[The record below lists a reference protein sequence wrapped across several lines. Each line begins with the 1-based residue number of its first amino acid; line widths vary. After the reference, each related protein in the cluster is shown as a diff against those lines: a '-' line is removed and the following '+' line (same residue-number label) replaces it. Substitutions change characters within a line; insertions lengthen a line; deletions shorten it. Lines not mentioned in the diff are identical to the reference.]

1 MQKDICIFLI
11 DDNPTN
17 IKLLSTLLISQEGFT
32 NVHNYNDPVK
42 ALADFYIIRP
52 QLILLDINMPVLN
65 GIAFLHEIQ
74 KEIQD
79 ISVSVLILSANND
92 EKLRL
97 KALNLGAIDYISKP
111 FNVIETLQKIKN
123 VLTVQHKN
131 QTLYELS
138 NSLDFE
144 LQQSNETLNN
154 VSETLKI
161 LFNTSSEYVFIVD
174 NKEVIIEASDEAKT
188 KFNVKFTGNENIKLT
203 ELFNLTGS
211 ELQKNNIITM
221 TLPYSSDRI
230 IMENKNAPLF
240 TNDKPHHI
248 YIFKDITQQIKDEEN
263 LKLLAQTH
271 YISKLPNRHQL
282 ENCINKLNKK
292 IDSDD
297 HLTFV
302 FITFCENNKLLSL
315 YGPKAIQQLQ
325 LTIANLLR
333 DICHSNNAT
342 VLHWS
347 SNEYLIICAYKIFR
361 QISKEIIL
369 CFENSISSGD
379 LKLHITPSLGYFI
392 NKDNINGEKSVQ
404 NASTASYESFTNKQ
418 TITQYDFLLKEK
430 LDYEKNIETILA
442 NAISNNVFFITYQ
455 PIINLAAK
463 NITGAEAL
471 IRWQDNVLGMIPPDI
486 FIPIAER
493 AGLIVDIGNFVI
505 EQVFCDYYAIKE
517 KFPNLEKIAINVASP
532 QLNDEF
538 IDGIK
543 VKLRK
548 YNVQAHYFKLEITE
562 TSFLDDFERVNPIL
576 WQLKEL
582 GFSLAID
589 DFGTGFSSLSYL
601 LNLPVDTLKID
612 RAFILPILTS
622 SKCLTLVKSIISMSH
637 SLDLTIVAEG
647 IEDIETSDL
656 MKELGVQSAQG
667 YYYGKPETL

>member
-1 MQKDICIFLI
+1 MNKDICIFLI

-17 IKLLSTLLISQEGFT
+17 IKLLSTLLTTQEGFT

-42 ALADFYIIRP
+42 ALNDFYIIKP
-52 QLILLDINMPVLN
+52 QLILLDIKMPVLN

-74 KEIQD
+74 KEIQKT
-79 ISVSVLILSANND
+79 SVSVLVLSANND
-92 EKLRL
+92 EQLRL
-97 KALNLGAIDYISKP
+97 KALSLGAIDYIAKP
-111 FNVIETLQKIKN
+111 FNIFETLQKIKN
-123 VLTVQHKN
+123 VLTVQHKK

-138 NSLDFE
+138 NTLDIE
-144 LQQSNETLNN
+144 LQQSNETLKH
-154 VSETLKI
+154 VTDTLKI
-161 LFNTSSEYVFIVD
+161 LFNASSEYVFIVD
-174 NKEVIIEASDEAKT
+174 NKGIIVEASDEAKT
-188 KFNVKFTGNENIKLT
+188 KFNLKLTLNEDVKLT
-203 ELFNLTGS
+203 ELFKLTGS
-211 ELQKNNIITM
+211 ELQKNSVIA
-221 TLPYSSDRI
+221 LSSPYSSERI

-248 YIFKDITQQIKDEEN
+248 YIFKDISQKIKDEEK

-271 YISKLPNRHQL
+271 YISKLPNRQQL
-282 ENCINKLNKK
+282 ENSINKLNKK

-315 YGPKAIQQLQ
+315 YGPKTIQQLQ

-347 SNEYLIICAYKIFR
+347 SNEYLIICANKIFK
-361 QISKEIIL
+361 QLSKAIIL
-369 CFENSISSGD
+369 CFENPISSGE
-379 LKLHITPSLGYFI
+379 LKLNITPSLGYFI
-392 NKDNINGEKSVQ
+392 NKDNTNDEKSVQ
-404 NASTASYESFTNKQ
+404 NASTASYVSFTNKQ

-442 NAISNNVFFITYQ
+442 NAISNKVFFIVYQ
-455 PIINLAAK
+455 PIINLSTN
-463 NITGAEAL
+463 NITSAEAL
-471 IRWQDNVLGMIPPDI
+471 IRWQDDELGMIPPDT

-505 EQVFCDYYAIKE
+505 EQVFCDYYATKE
-517 KFPNLEKIAINVASP
+517 KYPHLEKIAINVASP
-532 QLNDEF
+532 QLNKEF
-538 IDGIK
+538 IDVIK
-543 VKLRK
+543 DKLRK
-548 YNVQAHYFKLEITE
+548 YNLSAHYFKLEITE

-582 GFSLAID
+582 GFSLVID

-612 RAFILPILTS
+612 RAFIIPILTS
-622 SKCLTLVKSIISMSH
+622 SKCLTLVKSIISMSY

-647 IEDIETSDL
+647 IEDVETSKL
-656 MKELGVQSAQG
+656 MNELGVQSAQG
-667 YYYGKPETL
+667 YYYGKPEAL